1 MAVIATG
8 FFDGV
13 HPGHRLV
20 IDTLLSEARARGE
33 QSVVVTFWPHPRAVL
48 QSDADSLRYL
58 TSQSEKMELL
68 RGLGVDAVETIPFTR
83 KFAAMSAGEYIRML
97 VSRFGCTELVLG
109 YDTRFGY
116 EQAGPEQIAE
126 LAARMGLDALIAPP
140 VCIDRMPVS
149 STRIREALEAG
160 DVASAARLLGRPY
173 RLHGVVVAGNRLGR
187 TIGFPTANMKLYEP
201 LMAIPK
207 NGVYATRVSVGDRSF
222 AIAQDDRG
230 VMPASSSSVISTG
243 DRSFAIAQDDR
254 GVMPASSSSVISTG
268 DFSSVILN
276 EDSSSVIL
284 NGDSSSVILN
294 EAQRSE
300 ESASF
305 RGMTNIGVRPTVS
318 DQKVLTIET
327 FILDFDEMIYGLD
340 ITVDFVSRIR
350 DERRFDSLADL
361 RLQLQADAALVRG

>member
-230 VMPASSSSVISTG
+230 VMPASSSSVISVGDRSFAIAQDDRGVMPASSSSVISVG

-268 DFSSVILN
+268 DFSSVI
-276 EDSSSVIL
+276 ST
-284 NGDSSSVILN
+284 GDSS
-294 EAQRSE
+294 
-300 ESASF
+300 
-305 RGMTNIGVRPTVS
+305 
-318 DQKVLTIET
+318 
-327 FILDFDEMIYGLD
+327 
-340 ITVDFVSRIR
+340 
-350 DERRFDSLADL
+350 
-361 RLQLQADAALVRG
+361 